1 MSAFTRCCSIS
12 SEAPEMSG
20 HSKWANIKHRK
31 GRQDAARGKLFG
43 KLAKAIEAA
52 ARDGGGNVDFNP
64 TLATAVE
71 KAKSASMP
79 NDNIERAIKR
89 GTGEVAG
96 AVYEEIWYEGY
107 GPGGVALYVQIL
119 TDNRNRA
126 ASDVRSTFTRNAGSL
141 GEPGSVGYLFNQK
154 GLIRVSG
161 EEDEVMLTALDAGAE
176 DIRDGGEGV
185 FEVVTVPSALSSV
198 RSSLEEAEMEVESAE
213 VTQMPITTVPVE
225 ESEARKLLRLI
236 DALDDLDDVQAVFSN
251 YDIEDEVMEKVLA
264 ET

>member
-1 MSAFTRCCSIS
+1 MA
-12 SEAPEMSG
+12 G

-43 KLAKAIEAA
+43 KLAKAIEVA
-52 ARDGGGNVDFNP
+52 AREGGGNPDFNP

-71 KAKSASMP
+71 KAKAASMP

-89 GTGEVAG
+89 DTGEVEG
-96 AVYEEIWYEGY
+96 AVYEEIFYEGY

-126 ASDVRSTFTRNAGSL
+126 ASDVRAAFTRHNGNL
-141 GEPGSVGYLFNQK
+141 GEPGSVGYLFSQK
-154 GLIRVSG
+154 GMVIARGS
-161 EEDEVMLTALDAGAE
+161 EEEVMLTALDAGAE
-176 DIRDGGEGV
+176 DVRDSGDGTY
-185 FEVVTVPSALSSV
+185 EVVTSASDLRTV
-198 RSSLEEAEMEVESAE
+198 RDALVASGVEVESAD
-213 VTQMPITTVPVE
+213 VTQLPSTLVPVE
-225 ESEARKLLRLI
+225 EADAKKLLRLI

-264 ET
+264 EV

>member
-1 MSAFTRCCSIS
+1 MA
-12 SEAPEMSG
+12 G

-43 KLAKAIEAA
+43 KLAKAIEVA
-52 ARDGGGNVDFNP
+52 AREGGGVIEFNP
-64 TLATAVE
+64 TLATAVD

-89 GTGEVAG
+89 GTGEVEG

-126 ASDVRSTFTRNAGSL
+126 ASDVRSTFTRHNGNL
-141 GEPGSVGYLFNQK
+141 GEPGSVGYLFSQK
-154 GLIRVSG
+154 GLILVRGS
-161 EEDEVMLTALDAGAE
+161 EDDVMLPALDAGAE
-176 DIRDGGEGV
+176 DIRDGGDGLV
-185 FEVVTVPSALSSV
+185 EVITEPSAMPDV
-198 RSSLEEAEMEVESAE
+198 RKALEQSGADIESAD
-213 VTQMPITTVPVE
+213 VTQLPATTVPVE

-236 DALDDLDDVQAVFSN
+236 DALDDLDDVQSVFSN
-251 YDIEDEVMEKVLA
+251 YDIEDSVMEKVLSDA
-264 ET
+264 